1 MIVTYA
7 DICDDKMLK
16 LFKQEEINKIKQLE
30 FGQDNLRVDLDA
42 ILEIMNLRKHSTF
55 VRAVSDFDPSTQTVT
70 FSVADSSG
78 IRRSLLAQ
86 GIGKSIYYKIN
97 HQLNDACSNH
107 FALEFAHRLIMP
119 KKLIYLAMKRYRIMA
134 SKAQEDPDEFTLLNW
149 DQLDV
154 NRLLTYVAHTLGV
167 TQTML
172 VYEMHNLNILERR

>member
-1 MIVTYA
+1 MIVKYA

-30 FGQDNLRVDLDA
+30 FGQDNLRVDLDT
-42 ILEIMNLRKHSTF
+42 ILEIMNLRKQSTF
-55 VRAVSDFDPSTQTVT
+55 VRTVSDFDPSTQTIT
-70 FSVADSSG
+70 FSVADSSS

-107 FALEFAHRLIMP
+107 FALEFAHRLLMP

-172 VYEMHNLNILERR
+172 VYEMQNLNILERR